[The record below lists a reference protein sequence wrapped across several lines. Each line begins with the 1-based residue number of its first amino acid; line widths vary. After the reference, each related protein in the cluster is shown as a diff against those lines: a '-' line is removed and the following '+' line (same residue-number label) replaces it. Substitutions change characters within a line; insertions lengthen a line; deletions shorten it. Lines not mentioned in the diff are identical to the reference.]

1 MLHNCNEKIP
11 PPLRKCGKLL
21 WYVLLVLVAINLLAA
36 FSMMSADVHKEKL
49 WLHRTN
55 SLEKLHE
62 KEADFTNFE
71 VDLVFRDSVFDVT
84 HDADTTFH
92 LSLESYMPHIR
103 RYHCRVWLD
112 IKNLNSQNADCAL
125 FCLDSLVAKYHVD
138 KSQFIVETRNISAL
152 SRFTDDGFYTS
163 YYVNFPKPSAL
174 DEAAVDTCIAHLRR
188 VADSGKVC
196 ALSFPG
202 WWYKPIRSKLHRHID
217 LLTWKHR
224 TSRFGIYA
232 TLEGRAMLFDPQ
244 LKVILVKSKGKYHR

>member
-1 MLHNCNEKIP
+1 MKKIP
-11 PPLRKCGKLL
+11 FPLRKCGKLL

-112 IKNLNSQNADCAL
+112 IKNLNPQNADCAL
-125 FCLDSLVAKYHVD
+125 FCLDSLVAKYRVD

-163 YYVNFPKPSAL
+163 YYVDFPKPSAL

-202 WWYKPIRSKLHRHID
+202 
-217 LLTWKHR
+217 
-224 TSRFGIYA
+224 
-232 TLEGRAMLFDPQ
+232 
-244 LKVILVKSKGKYHR
+244 